1 MLSKAIELAVR
12 AHDGFNDKCGQ
23 PYILHPLRVML
34 SLNDELSRICAVLHD
49 VVEDT
54 EFTFDDLREEG
65 FSEEVIEIVDCLTKK
80 SGEKYEDYI
89 NRILANEV
97 AMHIKLA
104 DLNDNMD
111 PNRISCYDREY
122 EARFEKY
129 KIAKRKILDH
139 LFV

>member
-1 MLSKAIELAVR
+1 MLSKAIELAAH
-12 AHDGFNDKCGQ
+12 AHDGLNDKCGE

-34 SLNDELSRICAVLHD
+34 ACKDELSRICAVLHD

-54 EFTFDDLREEG
+54 ETTFDDLRNEG
-65 FSEEVIEIVDCLTKK
+65 FSNEVIEIVDCLTKR

-89 NRILANEV
+89 ARVLTNEI
-97 AMHIKLA
+97 AMQVKLA

-111 PNRISCYDREY
+111 PNRISCYDLEY
-122 EARFEKY
+122 EERLIKY
-129 KIAKRKILDH
+129 KLAKRRILDN